1 MMSGDPHRSLV
12 PRFRRLCAGVL
23 ATFALTACQTS
34 DEEKL
39 RKWLDTT
46 KRASA
51 GEPAE
56 LAALP
61 TTPAQAPVS
70 PTDIDPFA
78 IARLAAP
85 ARSASSHP
93 EAERRREPLEEFP
106 LESIQMV
113 GVLERGGR
121 KVAVL
126 RIGDQLHHIGVGQ
139 HMGLRHGRVT
149 RIADQE
155 IALRELVLEGETD
168 WKEQMTSLKLEAS
181 SS

>member
-1 MMSGDPHRSLV
+1 MKSRPPHRPLA
-12 PRFRRLCAGVL
+12 PRVGRLCAGAL
-23 ATFALTACQTS
+23 ATVALTACQTS

-46 KRASA
+46 KRASSA
-51 GEPAE
+51 EPAQ
-56 LAALP
+56 LATLP
-61 TTPAQAPVS
+61 TTPAQPPVS

-78 IARLAAP
+78 PARLAAP

-93 EAERRREPLEEFP
+93 EAERRREPLEDFP
-106 LESIQMV
+106 LESMQMV

-126 RIGDQLHHIGVGQ
+126 RIGDQIRHVGVGQ
-139 HMGLRHGRVT
+139 YMGLRHGRVT
-149 RIADQE
+149 RITDQE